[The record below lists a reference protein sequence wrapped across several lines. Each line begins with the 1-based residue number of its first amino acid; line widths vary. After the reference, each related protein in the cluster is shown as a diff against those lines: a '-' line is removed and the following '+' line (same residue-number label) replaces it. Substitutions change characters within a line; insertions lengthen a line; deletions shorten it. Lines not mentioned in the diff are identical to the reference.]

1 MRRILLAGAALAFI
15 ATPAFAK
22 NSAIP
27 AQNPVATVVL
37 PDDWDAD
44 EIDNGVEV
52 TSKDDEIYMA
62 FEVTKAS
69 KAEAALNEGLDYLKG
84 KGVKLD
90 DSSMKQE
97 ELTING
103 MKGIAVNFTGKDND
117 GDTRISL
124 MLLGAS
130 KDRLVM
136 LTFWGTPDGAKANA
150 ETLTKITDS
159 IKPVNWGGACSPHGM
174 DDGGAN
180 ARNSSGG
187 RPGRDAARS
196 GASLIRDPSRGAS
209 GEAMGPVSAPHHFV
223 LRCARDDQAG

>member
-1 MRRILLAGAALAFI
+1 MSWIFPHRRLVNNCWRRRNTVALAQGRPISGANGDLHMRRILLAGAALAFI

-97 ELTING
+97 ELT
-103 MKGIAVNFTGKDND
+103 
-117 GDTRISL
+117 
-124 MLLGAS
+124 
-130 KDRLVM
+130 
-136 LTFWGTPDGAKANA
+136 
-150 ETLTKITDS
+150 
-159 IKPVNWGGACSPHGM
+159 
-174 DDGGAN
+174 
-180 ARNSSGG
+180 
-187 RPGRDAARS
+187 
-196 GASLIRDPSRGAS
+196 
-209 GEAMGPVSAPHHFV
+209 
-223 LRCARDDQAG
+223 

>member
-52 TSKDDEIYMA
+52 TSKDGEIYIA
-62 FEVTKAS
+62 FEAVKAS

-84 KGVKLD
+84 KGVKID
-90 DSSMKQE
+90 ESSMKQKE
-97 ELTING
+97 ETING
-103 MKGIAVNFTGKDND
+103 MKGIEVDFTGKDKD
-117 GDTRISL
+117 GDTQISL

-130 KDRLVM
+130 KERFVM
-136 LTFWGTPDGAKANA
+136 LTYWGTPDGAKANA
-150 ETLTKITDS
+150 EALNKIAES
-159 IKPVNWGGACSPHGM
+159 IKPVN
-174 DDGGAN
+174 
-180 ARNSSGG
+180 
-187 RPGRDAARS
+187 
-196 GASLIRDPSRGAS
+196 
-209 GEAMGPVSAPHHFV
+209 
-223 LRCARDDQAG
+223 